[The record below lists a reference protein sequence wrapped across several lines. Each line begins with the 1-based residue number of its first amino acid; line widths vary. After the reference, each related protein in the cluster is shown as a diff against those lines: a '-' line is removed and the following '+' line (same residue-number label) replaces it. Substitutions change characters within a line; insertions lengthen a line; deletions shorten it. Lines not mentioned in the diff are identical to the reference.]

1 MGIPGVLTVEYLSFY
16 SELRLM
22 PSFHYVQKQIS
33 EVSSKDSRV
42 SIIGNVAAVGENS
55 FVLDDGTGK
64 IEILSDAQV
73 EKTKLVRV
81 FCSVVEEKL
90 KADIVQNMEGLD
102 VNLFKKL
109 NSLYNSSG
117 V

>member
-1 MGIPGVLTVEYLSFY
+1 MT
-16 SELRLM
+16 
-22 PSFHYVQKQIS
+22 SFHYFQKQIS

-42 SIIGNVAAVGENS
+42 SLIGNVIAVGENS

-64 IEILSDAQV
+64 IEVISDMTV
-73 EKTKLVRV
+73 ERNKLVRV
-81 FCSVVEEKL
+81 FCSVIDEKL

-102 VNLFKKL
+102 SNLFKKVTA
-109 NSLYNSSG
+109 LYNSSG